1 MRTPPLR
8 RTVIRDG
15 VIVVAVVLVVL
26 DAFVFLTLRA
36 QLADSLN
43 DVLATRMESVRSL
56 ADDMPASPLARRLT
70 TIGLPALIET
80 PDGRQFASEPLSPRV
95 GSNLPSDIGT
105 PRAQLTEEL
114 PDGTRLTVYAGRAG
128 VDATLRRVL
137 VLEGVG
143 TVAAVLLALLLIGR
157 TTRSALAP
165 LDEVASTAARIQRG
179 ATGERLRPD
188 REDTELGQLAASFD
202 RMLDQLEATNAD
214 LQRSEER
221 SRRFLADAAHQLRTP
236 IAGIRAS
243 VESLLSE
250 DDPVIQDRLLGNVL
264 RQTGRASRLLA
275 KLLQLARLDRGRPP
289 ERAPTD
295 VVALVADEVQRTRD
309 LAPELTVE
317 LSAAGVGPEPG
328 RRRLLID
335 AAEVREALANLL
347 DNARRHARDRIDVRL
362 SREDG
367 EVAIAVEDD
376 GQGLSSEAVDLVFE
390 RFATLD
396 GRGGSGLGLPI
407 ARAIA
412 RAHDGDLVYEGGEFR
427 MVVRGGEAGEAG
439 ER

>member
-317 LSAAGVGPEPG
+317 LSAAASG
-328 RRRLLID
+328 R
-335 AAEVREALANLL
+335 
-347 DNARRHARDRIDVRL
+347 
-362 SREDG
+362 SR
-367 EVAIAVEDD
+367 
-376 GQGLSSEAVDLVFE
+376 
-390 RFATLD
+390 
-396 GRGGSGLGLPI
+396 
-407 ARAIA
+407 
-412 RAHDGDLVYEGGEFR
+412 DGDGS
-427 MVVRGGEAGEAG
+427 
-439 ER
+439 